1 MRPINRVLVIT
12 LAVLGGLL
20 VQCSD
25 DPTAPDKFVPS
36 GYPVYFYDNG
46 DNPKWYIYYPEDNYL
61 DSAYWPISDAY
72 TAAISPH
79 GDRIYIDR
87 GYGCDLVVLDVA
99 SGTQLPE
106 LPDLCG
112 GLWIQFSPNDEQMLA
127 WGNKLQIMN
136 YEDHELLL
144 VDSAPVL
151 SYPRYSADGSLL
163 YGAEGVDREYF
174 YSTYRADDLT
184 LVSRD
189 TVTSNGHVLWGGMTY
204 TSDDLSTWYIFTLT
218 YGYGYGYLFIEWDRE
233 QDSILFVDSIPSVNP
248 EPLMIRSNDQRYI
261 AYNNPG
267 AVWDSVQT
275 RPNEIRIFDTGAREL
290 ADIIDTRY
298 VDSLGDT
305 TYYPVVEMAMT
316 PDCKYLIGISHGGDD
331 VFLVYNLQTLS
342 IERWVELP
350 GHHGFGTL
358 LCQSKP

>member
-1 MRPINRVLVIT
+1 
-12 LAVLGGLL
+12 LAVLGALL

-46 DNPKWYIYYPEDNYL
+46 DNPKWYIYYPEDNYF

-87 GYGCDLVVLDVA
+87 GYDCDLAILDVA
-99 SGTQLPE
+99 SGTRMPE
-106 LPDLCG
+106 LTDICG
-112 GLWIQFSPNDEQMLA
+112 GLWIQFSPDDEKMLA
-127 WGNKLQIMN
+127 AGYQLRIMN
-136 YEDHELLL
+136 YEDHQQLL
-144 VDSAPVL
+144 VDSTPDL
-151 SYPRYSADGSLL
+151 SFPRYSADGNLI
-163 YGAEGVDREYF
+163 YGAEGVDRKYF

-189 TVTSNGHVLWGGMTY
+189 SITSNGHLFWGGKTY
-204 TSDDLSTWYIFTLT
+204 ASDDLGTWYILTMTL
-218 YGYGYGYLFIEWDRE
+218 GYGYLFVEWDRE
-233 QDSILFVDSIPSVNP
+233 LDSILFVDSIPSAYP
-248 EPLMIRSNDQRYI
+248 DPIIIRSEDQRYL

-267 AVWDSVQT
+267 TMWDSIQN
-275 RPNEIRIFDTGAREL
+275 RPNEIRLYDTESGDM

-298 VDSLGDT
+298 VSGTGDT

-316 PDCKYLIGISHGGDD
+316 PDSKYLIGISHGGDD
-331 VFLVYNLQTLS
+331 VFLVYNLLTLS